1 MSRQMH
7 AVEMPEAQLTHT
19 HKARLV
25 ASAVLIAVFT
35 ALVAFAPSPNPGA
48 DSAPA
53 MTAAA
58 KDQAQQ

>member
-7 AVEMPEAQLTHT
+7 AVETPEKQVMALHT
-19 HKARLV
+19 ARLI
-25 ASAVLIAVFT
+25 ASAVLLAVFT

-58 KDQAQQ
+58 MEQAED